1 MESLSRLG
9 RQSYYESWM
18 ETIQEYDVTQQHPF
32 PPSSSILESSREMI
46 GNLFDRVSRS
56 SNNPYHHHHLQDTQE
71 MMTDADGWMHDG
83 HGTGTSS
90 VSVSSSSSTD
100 PPFPHLD
107 EMEESSNDNIDG
119 TFSSQPQQLP
129 PPLAPTQNFEGMF
142 PSILSPFQTLFSLPL
157 YQPNKE
163 SPFEFIRYNLQ
174 YIQTMLQR
182 IGTTLSLG
190 RRDGTDPTVWAHLV
204 FLAVAVLILS
214 RIVRWSWRKIRSTG
228 RTNSTT
234 TTTTTAAVP
243 GPTVARR
250 RLSSGVMHASGRSLT
265 FQQQSGIIVDE
276 GPFLQNKRQSSFR
289 GIEILRSGVR
299 GRFGTFDF
307 FGMNDTA
314 AARRRT
320 PSTDDSY
327 GELMD
332 SATLHDM
339 GGRRSR
345 HNSRSGPSGPPAG
358 GSSATGTG
366 SFRKERLGSMDV
378 YLADGALGGMNNR
391 KNTDLTPSSSNGL
404 GFPGEAYLTSSAII
418 DDDDGERY
426 LYDEFGIVT
435 LSHRVEYY
443 GPSRIAFDSTT
454 FTPPKSWEEASR
466 RIIPTMIM
474 TKLERRLRLDT
485 LAGKLTI
492 STPKSSGQN
501 DTELP
506 LDEISIYAHRPLE
519 GGVFS
524 LYVKGTPKEEWMEHT
539 FNSARAAA
547 QFQLD
552 LTAYQVLGK
561 TLKHIFEAL
570 NMIHQGSLAYD
581 GPEFVLHNDHRD
593 GIDEKNDNGQR
604 QLPKSTNATRCVAWD
619 DAMRAMSSIPT
630 VRIALE
636 RLWLS
641 HRRPSEITSA
651 FARKPKKEKSSRD
664 DLDARKAEKVE
675 SDFDVITEEYTKKR
689 LLLGPLD
696 FFRLFVPSLPD
707 TAVPEGDSN
716 RGRMEQLLTWRKR
729 VARAAVLVRAYTRAR
744 RLVNLG
750 WNLHS
755 QRPGESTDE
764 RITKRLA
771 YDGNEDNN
779 IRDTAAKNEIYE
791 ASVSRDVLCYV
802 RPYDFLTLN
811 RKEQAKNLVLSPY
824 QAYSHIGTHYF
835 KIPSQVTAADKEFY
849 SSRDPVEMF
858 PTLRKIISQNPDL
871 DFLILGLRLHTQS
884 AIKFELY
891 VRSFP
896 KSIDPQFDCVV
907 DRFINGTQDVRDRK
921 LHIMIQLGNRMGL
934 SYADWLLLWILS
946 LLFQL
951 TGTGR
956 NMPINLE
963 TTRDRYAFPTFKV
976 ASFFRTTHFGGSMNT
991 TADLPK
997 NYVAAV
1003 SEISMDFL
1011 PNPIPRMMFSQLH
1024 KHMSDSIV
1032 DLTYFLEGD
1041 KEDELPER
1049 ALCTIRQVRIN
1060 PDKLGMD
1067 LLHHVSTLECLEL
1080 NSLNAVA
1087 SNVDSSTGEK
1097 STENDMGDS
1106 SAGNSNDLE
1115 RISDYTQGRGADQ
1128 DPVRQAVDSVLEIL
1142 EKVEVP
1148 ARVKSEDVDT
1158 TYPENMT
1165 EETGSVAIKMVPVVK
1180 IFDRYDI
1187 ERFVREYSFEIKDAA
1202 VRLVQT
1208 AAWRGRTFPLDKRR
1222 MRIELQNGQF
1232 FHQGFDLNKNPVF
1245 YFRNMCKGPWRGDP
1259 DAVVSAVL
1267 SRFEQTLSNLATSN
1281 PFCKATLIILMG
1293 APKTPKKSMAS
1304 EIGQSE
1310 DESILGDDE
1319 TNKEGADVS
1328 TVVTSNHKNS
1338 QDTAATMSVTETDN
1352 PRISKDEHWK
1362 CHTNLEVVEK
1372 LYHVLSTY
1380 YPARLSKVLIMKGR
1394 GKNTYYGTN
1403 LEGWMKLNKAVNF
1416 QQIRDKIKFVNK
1428 TSELTN
1434 YVAMEELCTIVGGKA
1449 PVSMSTFEV

>member
-18 ETIQEYDVTQQHPF
+18 EMMQHQEYDVTRQLPF
-32 PPSSSILESSREMI
+32 PPSSSVLESSREMI
-46 GNLFDRVSRS
+46 GNLLDRISRS
-56 SNNPYHHHHLQDTQE
+56 SSNPYHHHHHLQDTQQE
-71 MMTDADGWMHDG
+71 MMADTDGWIHDG
-83 HGTGTSS
+83 HGTVTSS
-90 VSVSSSSSTD
+90 VSESSSSSPD
-100 PPFPHLD
+100 PTFPLLD
-107 EMEESSNDNIDG
+107 YMDESSNGNIDG
-119 TFSSQPQQLP
+119 TFLSQPQP
-129 PPLAPTQNFEGMF
+129 PPLTPPTQNFEGMF
-142 PSILSPFQTLFSLPL
+142 QSILSPFQTFSLPL

-163 SPFEFIRYNLQ
+163 SDSFEFLRYNLK
-174 YIQTMLQR
+174 YIQTILQQ
-182 IGTTLSLG
+182 IGTNTLSLG
-190 RRDGTDPTVWAHLV
+190 RRDQTDPTWAHLV
-204 FLAVAVLILS
+204 FLAVAVLLLS

-228 RTNSTT
+228 GTDSTI
-234 TTTTTAAVP
+234 TTTTAAVP

-265 FQQQSGIIVDE
+265 FQQQSGAIVDE

-345 HNSRSGPSGPPAG
+345 HNSRSGPSGPPTG

-443 GPSRIAFDSTT
+443 GPSRSAFDSTT
-454 FTPPKSWEEASR
+454 FIPPKSWEEASR

-485 LAGKLTI
+485 LVGKLTI
-492 STPKSSGQN
+492 TTPKSTGQN

-524 LYVKGTPKEEWMEHT
+524 LYVKGAPKEEWMEHT

-570 NMIHQGSLAYD
+570 NMIHQGSFAYD
-581 GPEFVLHNDHRD
+581 GPEFVFHNDHRD

-604 QLPKSTNATRCVAWD
+604 QPPKSINATRCVAWD
-619 DAMRAMSSIPT
+619 DAMRALSSIPT

-664 DLDARKAEKVE
+664 DLDARKTEKDE
-675 SDFDVITEEYTKKR
+675 SNLDIITEEYSKKR

-716 RGRMEQLLTWRKR
+716 RGRMEQLLSWRKR

-755 QRPGESTDE
+755 EKSGESTDE
-764 RITKRLA
+764 TITKRLA

-779 IRDTAAKNEIYE
+779 TRDTAAKNEIYE

-811 RKEQAKNLVLSPY
+811 RKEQAENLVLSPY

-835 KIPSQVTAADKEFY
+835 KIPSQVTAADKEFC

-907 DRFINGTQDVRDRK
+907 DRFINGTQDFRDRK

-976 ASFFRTTHFGGSMNT
+976 ASFFRTTHFGGSMHT

-1003 SEISMDFL
+1003 SEISTDFL
-1011 PNPIPRMMFSQLH
+1011 PNLIPRMIFSQLH

-1032 DLTYFLEGD
+1032 DVTYFLEGD

-1067 LLHHVSTLECLEL
+1067 LLHHVSTLESLDH

-1087 SNVDSSTGEK
+1087 LNIDSPTGEK
-1097 STENDMGDS
+1097 STENGMGDF

-1115 RISDYTQGRGADQ
+1115 RISDCTQGRGADQ

-1165 EETGSVAIKMVPVVK
+1165 EETGSVVIKMVPVVK
-1180 IFDRYDI
+1180 MFGRYDI
-1187 ERFVREYSFEIKDAA
+1187 ERFVRECDFEIKDAA

-1232 FHQGFDLNKNPVF
+1232 FHQGFDLNKDPVF

-1267 SRFEQTLSNLATSN
+1267 YRFEQTLSNLATSH

-1293 APKTPKKSMAS
+1293 VPKKSMAS

-1310 DESILGDDE
+1310 DESTLGDDE

-1328 TVVTSNHKNS
+1328 TVVPSNHKNS
-1338 QDTAATMSVTETDN
+1338 QDTAATTSVTETDN

-1362 CHTNLEVVEK
+1362 CHTNSEAVEK

-1380 YPARLSKVLIMKGR
+1380 YPARLSKVLIVKGR

-1403 LEGWMKLNKAVNF
+1403 LEGRIKLKKAVDS
-1416 QQIRDKIKFVNK
+1416 QHIRDKIKFVNK

-1434 YVAMEELCTIVGGKA
+1434 YVAMEELCIIVGGKA
-1449 PVSMSTFEV
+1449 PVSMSSFVV